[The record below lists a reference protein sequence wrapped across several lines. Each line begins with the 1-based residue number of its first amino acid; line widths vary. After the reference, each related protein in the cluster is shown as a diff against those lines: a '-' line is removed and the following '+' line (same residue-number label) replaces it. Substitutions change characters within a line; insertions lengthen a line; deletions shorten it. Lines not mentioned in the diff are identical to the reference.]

1 MKIAILAVSTNIH
14 TIRWVNALA
23 ERGEDIILITQQ
35 VPRPHDY
42 HPLVQVRM
50 LPFRGWLAYALNAPV
65 LRRMFDRSGADL
77 LHVHY
82 AGGYGATAWL
92 SGVKQ
97 RLVSVW
103 GGDVYDV
110 PHRSFIHR
118 ALVVGALRGALRITS
133 TSHVMAAQVRRLGVT
148 ERIDVVPFGV
158 DTQQFTPPASRRPGS
173 RFVIGTVKS
182 LQRKYGIDTLILGF
196 AAAIADPAFAGL
208 DPILYIAGEG
218 EARMEYEALARRV
231 AGRGRIRF
239 EGHIAHKDVPAMLGR
254 FDVYVAVSR
263 DDSESFGV
271 AVIEAS
277 ACGVPVVVSDAG
289 GLPEVVD
296 HGTTGFVI
304 RRDAPT
310 ELARMLC
317 KLATDEALRM
327 RLGAA
332 GRLRVRRD
340 YEWRGCVDRM
350 IEIYRELTP
359 PRSDLPVRTHETA
372 PGCTVGIPRMSRRIA
387 SSSL

>member
-1 MKIAILAVSTNIH
+1 
-14 TIRWVNALA
+14 
-23 ERGEDIILITQQ
+23 
-35 VPRPHDY
+35 
-42 HPLVQVRM
+42 
-50 LPFRGWLAYALNAPV
+50 
-65 LRRMFDRSGADL
+65 
-77 LHVHY
+77 
-82 AGGYGATAWL
+82 
-92 SGVKQ
+92 
-97 RLVSVW
+97 
-103 GGDVYDV
+103 
-110 PHRSFIHR
+110 
-118 ALVVGALRGALRITS
+118 
-133 TSHVMAAQVRRLGVT
+133 
-148 ERIDVVPFGV
+148 
-158 DTQQFTPPASRRPGS
+158 
-173 RFVIGTVKS
+173 
-182 LQRKYGIDTLILGF
+182 
-196 AAAIADPAFAGL
+196 
-208 DPILYIAGEG
+208 
-218 EARMEYEALARRV
+218 MEYEALARRV

-304 RRDAPT
+304 RRDAPL

-332 GRLRVRRD
+332 GRLRVRKD